1 MTEETRPAS
10 WSIRQRLFATLPFIL
25 LGLLLLSNEPV
36 RRMETAVMVD
46 LIREQYGRALGAL
59 VPTLQDQVI
68 TADPN
73 IDLPVL
79 RRVVNDFKQYYPA
92 VRAMKIRGRDGTI
105 LVETPHTLAAEKDGR
120 FTLKHTLQ
128 AGEHSVGEV
137 ELVIDLRD
145 IEIQAGQHALKLQL
159 LFAALL
165 LLTAVVLIAGFY
177 RLAIRPLRKIDEKL
191 RNLVAG
197 DEPPLDDFKGA
208 EEFLRLNDSV
218 ESLASA
224 AILRERK
231 QELELQLEQSQKLEA
246 VGRLAG
252 GVAHDF
258 NNLLTVI
265 LGYAADLVDNRGL
278 DESLRGDVSEII
290 TAGER
295 AATLTR
301 QLLAF
306 SRKQVLRSS
315 VVDPIEVL
323 HRMEEMLQRLIGE
336 GVIVN
341 VEVAEGLGNIDVDR
355 SQFEQVIMNL
365 AVNSRD
371 AMDGWGQLDF
381 ALDSS
386 FIEANTVVPVASAS
400 PIPAGRYVV
409 LSVRDTG
416 AGMDAATLS
425 RIFEPFFTTKPL
437 GEGTGLGLA
446 MVYGIVSQS
455 NGFMEVQSTP
465 NEGTVFKVYLPSIN
479 EIATKAAMQ
488 PDLALLKKKLTIL
501 IVEDEELVRQLAQK
515 ILEKDGHRVLTAA
528 NADDAFRICD
538 EVGEGLDL
546 IITDLVLPGLSGFNL
561 SLAIQK
567 RLPEIKVLL
576 VSGFDNGIL
585 EPGNRSLPFLQK
597 PFTRAS
603 LLSKVREVMSNA

>member
-1 MTEETRPAS
+1 
-10 WSIRQRLFATLPFIL
+10 
-25 LGLLLLSNEPV
+25 
-36 RRMETAVMVD
+36 METAVMVD

>member
-1 MTEETRPAS
+1 
-10 WSIRQRLFATLPFIL
+10 
-25 LGLLLLSNEPV
+25 
-36 RRMETAVMVD
+36 METAVMVD

-488 PDLALLKKKLTIL
+488 PDLALLRKKLTIL

>member
-488 PDLALLKKKLTIL
+488 PDLALLRKKLTIL